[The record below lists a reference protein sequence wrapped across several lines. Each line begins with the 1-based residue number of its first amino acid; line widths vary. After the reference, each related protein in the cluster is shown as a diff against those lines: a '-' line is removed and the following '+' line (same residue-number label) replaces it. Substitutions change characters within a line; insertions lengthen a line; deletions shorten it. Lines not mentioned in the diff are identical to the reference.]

1 MPPRV
6 GFPAA
11 LTSLWMAATATGSA
25 AAGRWSRPPSV
36 QQADAAAMYQYHT
49 KQQQVRRASLMI
61 VDAGSPVMARPAAA
75 CTAEKA

>member
-1 MPPRV
+1 M
-6 GFPAA
+6 
-11 LTSLWMAATATGSA
+11 
-25 AAGRWSRPPSV
+25 

-49 KQQQVRRASLMI
+49 KQQQQVRRASLMMI